1 MSNLKPNNKWQIA
14 YILMFAPF
22 LVTIISHIFLG
33 KARLDAD
40 TWQITEVLINYQ
52 GGFVRRGLIGEI
64 IYQLSNNFGINT
76 IFMVYLFSIASVVIF
91 FYLIIKDTIKKGY
104 SILLLPT
111 AMLLSSLFVSGHWVR
126 KDVFIMLL
134 FYAIVRL
141 LKNKSFINYIAINIL
156 LVIGTLSHEI
166 ILFIAAPILLISQLS
181 HDNKRINIGKFVKG
195 IATSVVC
202 YFPALIAGILVAIN
216 KGNSATA
223 QAIWDSW
230 TCIGVFNSEIQGAIE
245 GIGWTGEKAIEYGT
259 VVWSTIRCGVYYP
272 IMWSVLALSAFVIFV
287 WMYKLK
293 PQILGYK
300 PYNDFDTQESAYIII
315 LQFIAILPLLVVFAD
330 TSRLFFYVVMSAY
343 IIRLF
348 DDNNKYTSLFGKMP
362 QYISKKMNTV
372 EEYIINHKK
381 SFIAFS
387 FIIGLPSISVSALEH
402 VVLHGQ
408 IGYFVKSIL
417 DLIKAL

>member
-91 FYLIIKDTIKKGY
+91 FYLIIRDTIKKGY

-245 GIGWTGEKAIEYGT
+245 GIGWTGEKAIEYMFNKN
-259 VVWSTIRCGVYYP
+259 RYA
-272 IMWSVLALSAFVIFV
+272 VLA
-287 WMYKLK
+287 YR
-293 PQILGYK
+293 ILY
-300 PYNDFDTQESAYIII
+300 T
-315 LQFIAILPLLVVFAD
+315 LVVFIGCASGSANLDLIWAISD
-330 TSRLFFYVVMSAY
+330 TSNGLMA
-343 IIRLF
+343 IPNLI
-348 DDNNKYTSLFGKMP
+348 G
-362 QYISKKMNTV
+362 
-372 EEYIINHKK
+372 
-381 SFIAFS
+381 
-387 FIIGLPSISVSALEH
+387 IIGLSGI
-402 VVLHGQ
+402 VVKTTKE
-408 IGYFVKSIL
+408 YFSKVGK
-417 DLIKAL
+417 